1 MLKFD
6 FIIVLQFQTLYKDY
20 QNDQDV
26 IQSIENLLNQ
36 VKGAT
41 VGSQLNLT
49 ETIQGLVCGRRTTK
63 CTPGY
68 YIAETGCLPCEVGTY
83 QPSSNQASC
92 IPCKDNLK
100 TNSTASTNASDC
112 QGKFMQERNPEVFFF
127 FFFHERFKKFLQI
140 L

>member
-112 QGKFMQERNPEVFFF
+112 QGKFMQERNPEVFIFF
-127 FFFHERFKKFLQI
+127 FFS
-140 L
+140 